1 MTGELR
7 RLRRVSPNPSEPNFC
22 YNRRPMAKNEYGA
35 DSIKTLDPVTHI
47 RMRPGMYV
55 GEPGTGAMY
64 HDCIYILMKEVI
76 DNSVDEFVMGCGK
89 KIDVTVNYD
98 TGETSVRDYGRGI
111 PLEKVVDCVSQMNTG
126 GKFDSDNFQFSAGMN
141 GVGTKAVNALSEFFE
156 VRSFRDGAYSEA
168 FFKEGRLQSKK
179 RGTCK
184 TREPNGT
191 FIRYRPDVTVLKN
204 FKVREEHVV
213 RRMKMYCYVNAGLT
227 INLNGQS
234 ICSEHGLADLIADEA
249 QFEKLYAPF
258 HVKTKNLEIIFTHTN
273 RFGEEYHSFVNGQY
287 TTDGGTHLTAFK
299 EALTKALNDWDAKK
313 KFDGDD
319 IRDGLL
325 GAVSLRIMNPVFEG
339 QTKIKFV
346 MNDIR
351 SDLVAEMKKE
361 IEVALHRSPSE
372 TEKLIAKIEETGKIR
387 SQLNSIKKQ
396 ARERSQAVQVRVPQ
410 LKDCKNHL
418 KLDKIDKKTG
428 KPEGEGTMI
437 FLTEGKSAGGTLGN
451 ARDAMNQAVFFLRG
465 KCLNTCGLNKDV
477 LYKNEEFFNLIKTL
491 DIEDTLDHLRY
502 GKIIFATDADVDGL
516 HIRMLLTTFF
526 MRFYRQ
532 LITDGR
538 VFILETPLFRV
549 RNKKEQYY
557 CFSDEERERAIK
569 ACGRGCE
576 ITRFKGLG
584 ELNAK
589 EFKDFIGPEMR
600 LTPVTCVD
608 DVDVEKTIKFYMGA
622 NTPERKDYIM
632 DSLVCDSSEF

>member
-1 MTGELR
+1 
-7 RLRRVSPNPSEPNFC
+7 
-22 YNRRPMAKNEYGA
+22 MAGKDYG
-35 DSIKTLDPVTHI
+35 DDKIKTLDPVTHI

-76 DNSVDEFVMGCGK
+76 DNSIDEFVMGCGK

-98 TGETSVRDYGRGI
+98 TGEVSVRDYGRGI
-111 PLEKVVDCVSQMNTG
+111 PLGKVVDCVSQMNTG
-126 GKFDSDNFQFSAGMN
+126 GKFDSDSFQFSAGMN
-141 GVGTKAVNALSEFFE
+141 GVGTKAVNALSAFFE
-156 VRSFRDGAYSEA
+156 VCSFRDGEFAEAYFE
-168 FFKEGRLQSKK
+168 EGRLKSQR
-179 RGTCK
+179 RGKQK
-184 TREPNGT
+184 TAERDGT
-191 FIRYRPDVTVLKN
+191 FIRYRPDVKVLKN
-204 FKVREEHVV
+204 FKMREEHVL

-227 INLNGQS
+227 IVLNGQT
-234 ICSEHGLADLIADEA
+234 ICSEHGLADLVADEA

-258 HVKTKNLEIIFTHTN
+258 HVKTKSLEIIFTHTN

-299 EALTKALNDWDAKK
+299 EALTKALNDYDAKK

-325 GAVSLRIMNPVFEG
+325 GAVSIRIMNPVFEG

-351 SDLVAEMKKE
+351 ADLVAEMKKE
-361 IEVALHRSPSE
+361 ILAALHRAPAE
-372 TEKLIAKIEETGKIR
+372 TEKLVAKIEETGKIR
-387 SQLNSIKKQ
+387 SQLNTIKKQ
-396 ARERSQAVQVRVPQ
+396 ARERTQAVSVRVPQ
-410 LKDCKNHL
+410 LKDCKRHL

-428 KPEGEGTMI
+428 QPEGADTMI
-437 FLTEGKSAGGTLGN
+437 FLTEGQSAGGTLGL
-451 ARDAMNQAVFFLRG
+451 ARDTMNQAVFFLKG
-465 KCLNTCGLNKDV
+465 KPLNTCGLNKDV
-477 LYKNEEFFNLIKTL
+477 LYRNEEFFNLIKTL

-502 GKIIFATDADVDGL
+502 GRIIFATDADVDGL

-549 RNKKEQYY
+549 RNKKEHYFCY
-557 CFSDEERERAIK
+557 SDAEREAAIK
-569 ACGRGCE
+569 KCGKGCE

-584 ELNAK
+584 EIDK
-589 EFKDFIGPEMR
+589 DDFKGFIGDEIR
-600 LTPVTCVD
+600 LTPVTCSD
-608 DVDVEKTIKFYMGA
+608 DQDVEKTIKFYMGA
-622 NTPERKDYIM
+622 NTPERKGYIM
-632 DSLVCDSSEF
+632 DSLVCDAAEF

>member
-1 MTGELR
+1 
-7 RLRRVSPNPSEPNFC
+7 
-22 YNRRPMAKNEYGA
+22 MAKEYG
-35 DSIKTLDPVTHI
+35 DTSIKTLDPVTHI
-47 RMRPGMYV
+47 RTRPGMYV

-76 DNSVDEFVMGCGK
+76 DNSVDEFVMGEGK
-89 KIDVTVNYD
+89 RIDVTVNYD

-111 PLEKVVDCVSQMNTG
+111 PLGKVVDCVSQMNTG
-126 GKFDSDNFQFSAGMN
+126 GKFDSDSFQFSAGMN

-156 VRSFRDGAYSEA
+156 VRSFRDGEFSEA
-168 FFKEGRLQSKK
+168 FFREGRLQSKR
-179 RGTCK
+179 RGKAK
-184 TREPNGT
+184 TSEPHGT
-191 FIRYRPDVTVLKN
+191 FIRYKPDVKVLKH

-227 INLNGQS
+227 INLNGQE
-234 ICSEHGLADLIADEA
+234 ICSQHGLADLIADEA

-258 HVKTKNLEIIFTHTN
+258 HVRTKSLEIIFTHTN

-299 EALTKALNDWDAKK
+299 EALTKALNEYDSKK
-313 KFDGDD
+313 KFEGDD
-319 IRDGLL
+319 IRDGLI

-346 MNDIR
+346 MNDIKA
-351 SDLVAEMKKE
+351 DLVSEMKRE
-361 IEVALHRSPSE
+361 ILASLHRSSAE
-372 TEKLIAKIEETGKIR
+372 ADKLLAKIEETGKIR
-387 SQLNSIKKQ
+387 SQLNTIKKQ
-396 ARERSQAVQVRVPQ
+396 ARERTQATSVRVPQ

-418 KLDKIDKKTG
+418 KLDKVNKKTG
-428 KPEGEGTMI
+428 QPEGADTMI
-437 FLTEGKSAGGTLGN
+437 FLTEGQSAGGTLGL
-451 ARDAMNQAVFFLRG
+451 ARDTMNQAVFFLKG
-465 KCLNTCGLNKDV
+465 KPLNTCGLNKDV
-477 LYKNEEFFNLIKTL
+477 LYRNEEFFNLIKTL
-491 DIEDTLDHLRY
+491 DIEDTLEHLRY
-502 GKIIFATDADVDGL
+502 GRIIFATDADVDGL

-549 RNKKEQYY
+549 RNKKEHYFCY
-557 CFSDEERERAIK
+557 SDAEREAAIK
-569 ACGRGCE
+569 KCGKGCE

-584 ELNAK
+584 EIDK
-589 EFKDFIGPEMR
+589 DDFKGFIGDEIR
-600 LTPVTCVD
+600 LTPVTCGD
-608 DVDVEKTIKFYMGA
+608 DTDVEKTIKFYMGA

>member
-1 MTGELR
+1 
-7 RLRRVSPNPSEPNFC
+7 
-22 YNRRPMAKNEYGA
+22 MAKDYG
-35 DSIKTLDPVTHI
+35 DTSIKTLDPVTHI

-76 DNSVDEFVMGCGK
+76 DNSIDEFVMGCGK
-89 KIDVTVNYD
+89 RIDVTVNYD
-98 TGETSVRDYGRGI
+98 TGEVSVRDYGRGI
-111 PLEKVVDCVSQMNTG
+111 PLGKVVDCVSQMNTG
-126 GKFDSDNFQFSAGMN
+126 GKFDSDSFQFSAGMN

-156 VRSFRDGAYSEA
+156 VRSFREGEFSEA
-168 FFKEGRLQSKK
+168 YFEEGRLKSKR
-179 RGTCK
+179 RGKQK
-184 TREPNGT
+184 TAERDGT
-191 FIRYRPDVTVLKN
+191 FIRYKPDVKVLKH
-204 FKVREEHVV
+204 FKVREEHVL

-227 INLNGQS
+227 IVLNGQS
-234 ICSEHGLADLIADEA
+234 ICSERGLADLVSDEV
-249 QFEKLYAPF
+249 QFEKLYTPF

-299 EALTKALNDWDAKK
+299 EALTKALNDYDAKK

-325 GAVSLRIMNPVFEG
+325 GAVSIRIMNPVFEG

-351 SDLVAEMKKE
+351 AELVAEMKKA
-361 IEVALHRSPSE
+361 IEAELHRAPAE

-387 SQLNSIKKQ
+387 SQLNTIKKK
-396 ARERSQAVQVRVPQ
+396 AREHAQAVSVRVPQ
-410 LKDCKNHL
+410 LKDCKRHL
-418 KLDKIDKKTG
+418 RLDKVDRKTG
-428 KPEGEGTMI
+428 QPEGADTMI
-437 FLTEGKSAGGTLGN
+437 FLTEGLSAGGTLGN
-451 ARDAMNQAVFFLRG
+451 ARDALNQAVFFLRG
-465 KCLNTCGLNKDV
+465 KPLNTFGVGKNV
-477 LYKNEEFFNLIKTL
+477 LYENVEFFNLIKTL

-532 LITDGR
+532 LVTDGR

-549 RNKKEQYY
+549 RNKKEQHY
-557 CFSDEERERAIK
+557 CFSDEEREAAIRK
-569 ACGRGCE
+569 CGRGCE

-589 EFKDFIGPEMR
+589 EFKDFIGPDMR
-600 LTPVTCVD
+600 LTPVTCSD
-608 DVDVEKTIKFYMGA
+608 DQDVEKTIKFYMGS
-622 NTPERKDYIM
+622 NTPERKGYIM
-632 DSLVCDSSEF
+632 DSLVCDAAEF

>member
-1 MTGELR
+1 
-7 RLRRVSPNPSEPNFC
+7 
-22 YNRRPMAKNEYGA
+22 MAKNEYGA
-35 DSIKTLDPVTHI
+35 ESIKTLDPVTHI
-47 RMRPGMYV
+47 RTRPGMYV

-156 VRSFRDGAYSEA
+156 VRSFRDGQFSEA

-184 TREPNGT
+184 TREPDGT
-191 FIRYRPDVTVLKN
+191 YIRYKPDVKVLKN

-227 INLNGQS
+227 INLNGQP

-249 QFEKLYAPF
+249 QFEKLYTPF
-258 HVKTKNLEIIFTHTN
+258 HVKTKNIEIIFTHTN

-299 EALTKALNDWDAKK
+299 EALTKALNDYDSKK

-319 IRDGLL
+319 IRDGLI

-351 SDLVAEMKKE
+351 ADLVAEMKKAIDAE
-361 IEVALHRSPSE
+361 LHRSPAE
-372 TEKLIAKIEETGKIR
+372 TDKLIAKIEETGKIR
-387 SQLNSIKKQ
+387 SQLNTIKKQ
-396 ARERSQAVQVRVPQ
+396 ARERTQAVSVRVPQ

-428 KPEGEGTMI
+428 KPEGDDTMI

-451 ARDAMNQAVFFLRG
+451 ARDAMKQAVFFLRG

-491 DIEDTLDHLRY
+491 DIEDSIDHLRY

-532 LITDGR
+532 LVTDGR

-557 CFSDEERERAIK
+557 CFSDAERESAIK
-569 ACGRGCE
+569 KCGRGCE

-600 LTPVTCVD
+600 LTPVTCSD
-608 DVDVEKTIKFYMGA
+608 DTDVEKTIKFYMGA

-632 DSLVCDSSEF
+632 DSLVCDSSDF

>member
-1 MTGELR
+1 
-7 RLRRVSPNPSEPNFC
+7 
-22 YNRRPMAKNEYGA
+22 MAKDYA
-35 DSIKTLDPVTHI
+35 DSSIKTLDPVTHI

-64 HDCIYILMKEVI
+64 HDCVYILMKEVI
-76 DNSVDEFVMGCGK
+76 DNSVDEFVMGEGK
-89 KIDVTVNYD
+89 RIDVTVNYD
-98 TGETSVRDYGRGI
+98 TGETTVRDYGRGI
-111 PLEKVVDCVSQMNTG
+111 PLGKVVDCVSQMNTG
-126 GKFDSDNFQFSAGMN
+126 GKFDSDSFQFSAGMN

-156 VRSFRDGAYSEA
+156 VRSFREGEFSEA
-168 FFKEGRLQSKK
+168 FFKEGRLQAKK
-179 RGTCK
+179 RGKCK
-184 TREPNGT
+184 STEPHGT
-191 FIRYRPDVTVLKN
+191 FIHYKPDVKVLKN

-213 RRMKMYCYVNAGLT
+213 RRMRMYAYVNAGLT
-227 INLNGQS
+227 INLNGQEIRS
-234 ICSEHGLADLIADEA
+234 DRGLADLISDEA

-258 HVKTKNLEIIFTHTN
+258 HIKTKNLEIIFTHTN

-299 EALTKALNDWDAKK
+299 EALTKALNEYDSKK

-319 IRDGLL
+319 IRDGLI

-351 SDLVAEMKKE
+351 SDLVADMKKE
-361 IEVALHRSPSE
+361 ILAVLHRSPSE
-372 TEKLIAKIEETGKIR
+372 TDKLIAKIEETGKIR
-387 SQLNSIKKQ
+387 SQLNTIKKQ
-396 ARERSQAVQVRVPQ
+396 AREKSQAISVRVPQ

-418 KLDKIDKKTG
+418 KLDKINKKTG
-428 KPEGEGTMI
+428 KPEGEETMI
-437 FLTEGKSAGGTLGN
+437 FLTEGLSAGGTLGQ

-465 KCLNTCGLNKDV
+465 KCLNTCGLSKSV
-477 LYKNEEFFNLIKTL
+477 LYENAEFFNLIKTL
-491 DIEDTLDHLRY
+491 DVDETLEHLRY

-557 CFSDEERERAIK
+557 CFSDEEREKAIAK
-569 ACGRGCE
+569 CGRGCE

-589 EFKDFIGPEMR
+589 EFKDFIGPDMR
-600 LTPVTCVD
+600 LTPVTCAD
-608 DVDVEKTIKFYMGA
+608 DTDVEKTIKFYMGQ
-622 NTPERKDYIM
+622 NTEDRKNYIM
-632 DSLVCDSSEF
+632 DSLVCDAAEF

>member
-1 MTGELR
+1 
-7 RLRRVSPNPSEPNFC
+7 
-22 YNRRPMAKNEYGA
+22 MAKNEYGA
-35 DSIKTLDPVTHI
+35 QSIKTLDPVTHI

-64 HDCIYILMKEVI
+64 HDCVYILMKEVI
-76 DNSVDEFVMGCGK
+76 DNSVDEFVMGCGR
-89 KIDVTVNYD
+89 KIDVNVNYL

-126 GKFDSDNFQFSAGMN
+126 GKFDSDSFQFSAGMN

-156 VRSFRDGAYSEA
+156 VRAFRNGEFSEA

-179 RGTCK
+179 RGKCSA
-184 TREPNGT
+184 REPDGT
-191 FIRYRPDVTVLKN
+191 FIRYKPDAKVLKN
-204 FKVREEHVV
+204 FKLREEHVL
-213 RRMKMYCYVNAGLT
+213 RRMKMYCYVNAGLA
-227 INLNGQS
+227 INLNGQT
-234 ICSEHGLADLIADEA
+234 ICSEKGLADLIADEA
-249 QFEKLYAPF
+249 QFEKLYSPF
-258 HVKTKNLEIIFTHTN
+258 HIRTKNLEIIFTHTN

-299 EALTKALNDWDAKK
+299 EALTKALNDYDAKK

-319 IRDGLL
+319 IRDGLI

-351 SDLVAEMKKE
+351 SELVAEMRKE
-361 IEVALHRSPSE
+361 IETALHRSPAE
-372 TEKLIAKIEETGKIR
+372 TEKLIAKVEETGKIR
-387 SQLNSIKKQ
+387 SQLNTIKKQ
-396 ARERSQAVQVRVPQ
+396 ARERSQAVSVRVPQ

-418 KLDKIDKKTG
+418 RLDKIDRKTG
-428 KPEGEGTMI
+428 KPEGDATMI

-465 KCLNTCGLNKDV
+465 KPLNTFGLNKDV
-477 LYKNEEFFNLIKTL
+477 LYKNEEFYNLIKTL
-491 DIEDTLDHLRY
+491 DIEDTLEHLRY
-502 GKIIFATDADVDGL
+502 SKIIFATDADVDGL

-532 LITDGR
+532 LIIDGR
-538 VFILETPLFRV
+538 VYILETPLFRV
-549 RNKKEQYY
+549 RNKKEQHY
-557 CFSDEERERAIK
+557 CFTDEERETAIAK
-569 ACGRGCE
+569 CGRGCE

-589 EFKDFIGPEMR
+589 EFKDFIGQDMR
-600 LTPVTCVD
+600 LTPVTCSD
-608 DVDVEKTIKFYMGA
+608 DTDVEKTIKFYMGN

-632 DSLVCDSSEF
+632 DSLVCDALEF

>member
-1 MTGELR
+1 
-7 RLRRVSPNPSEPNFC
+7 
-22 YNRRPMAKNEYGA
+22 MAKENYGA

-76 DNSVDEFVMGCGK
+76 DNAIDEFVQGFGK
-89 KIDVTVNYD
+89 KIDVNVNYD
-98 TGETSVRDYGRGI
+98 TGEVSVRDYGRGI

-126 GKFDSDNFQFSAGMN
+126 GKYDNENYQFSAGMN

-156 VRSFRDGAYSEA
+156 VRAFRDGAYAEG
-168 FFKEGRLQSKK
+168 FFKEGRLQSQK
-179 RGTCK
+179 RGKCAK
-184 TREPNGT
+184 SEPNGT
-191 FIRYRPDVTVLKN
+191 YIHYKPDVKVLKN
-204 FKVREEHVV
+204 FKVREEHVL

-227 INLNGQS
+227 INLNGQT
-234 ICSEHGLADLIADEA
+234 ICSEKGLSDLITDEA

-258 HVKTKNLEIIFTHTN
+258 HLKTKTLEIIFTHTN
-273 RFGEEYHSFVNGQY
+273 RFGEEYHTFVNGQY

-299 EALTKALNDWDAKK
+299 EALTKALNDYDPKK

-325 GAVSLRIMNPVFEG
+325 GAVSVRIMNPVFEG
-339 QTKIKFV
+339 QTKIKLV
-346 MNDIR
+346 MNDLR
-351 SDLVAEMKKE
+351 SDLVAQMRKE
-361 IEVALHRSPSE
+361 IETVLHRSPAE
-372 TEKLIAKIEETGKIR
+372 TDKLIAKIEETGKIR
-387 SQLNSIKKQ
+387 SQLNTIKKQ
-396 ARERSQAVQVRVPQ
+396 ARERTQAVSVRVPQ

-418 KLDKIDKKTG
+418 KLDKINKKTG
-428 KPEGEGTMI
+428 KPEGDDTMI
-437 FLTEGKSAGGTLGN
+437 FLTEGQSAGGTLGL
-451 ARDAMNQAVFFLRG
+451 ARDTMNQAVFFLKG
-465 KCLNTCGLNKDV
+465 KPLNTCGLNKDV

-491 DIEDTLDHLRY
+491 DIEETLDHLRY
-502 GKIIFATDADVDGL
+502 SRIIFATDADVDGL

-549 RNKKEQYY
+549 RNKKEHYFCY
-557 CFSDEERERAIK
+557 SDAEREAAIK
-569 ACGRGCE
+569 KCGKGCE

-584 ELNAK
+584 EIDK
-589 EFKDFIGPEMR
+589 DDFKGFIGDEIR
-600 LTPVTCVD
+600 LTPVTCAD
-608 DVDVEKTIKFYMGA
+608 DQDVEKTIKFYMGS

>member
-1 MTGELR
+1 
-7 RLRRVSPNPSEPNFC
+7 
-22 YNRRPMAKNEYGA
+22 MAKNEYGA

-47 RMRPGMYV
+47 RTRPGMYV

-76 DNSVDEFVMGCGK
+76 DNSIDEFVMGCGK

-126 GKFDSDNFQFSAGMN
+126 GKFDSDSFQFSAGMN

-156 VRSFRDGAYSEA
+156 VCAYRDGEYSSA
-168 FFKEGRLQSKK
+168 MFKEGRLQSKK
-179 RGTCK
+179 RGKCEK
-184 TREPNGT
+184 REPNGT
-191 FIRYRPDVTVLKN
+191 YIRYKPDVKVLKN

-227 INLNGQS
+227 ISLNGQT
-234 ICSEHGLADLIADEA
+234 ICSDRGLADLIADEA

-258 HVKTKNLEIIFTHTN
+258 HIKTKNLEIIFTHTN

-299 EALTKALNDWDAKK
+299 EALTKALNDYDPKK

-319 IRDGLL
+319 IRDGLI

-351 SDLVAEMKKE
+351 AELVQQMRKE
-361 IEVALHRSPSE
+361 IEAALHRSPSE
-372 TEKLIAKIEETGKIR
+372 TDKLIAKIEETGKIR
-387 SQLNSIKKQ
+387 SQLNTIKKQ
-396 ARERSQAVQVRVPQ
+396 ARERTQAVSVRVPQ

-418 KLDKIDKKTG
+418 KLDKINKKTG
-428 KPEGEGTMI
+428 KPEGDETMI

-465 KCLNTCGLNKDV
+465 KPLNTFGLNKDV

-502 GKIIFATDADVDGL
+502 SKIIFATDADVDGL
-516 HIRMLLTTFF
+516 HIRMLLATFF

-538 VFILETPLFRV
+538 VYILETPLFRV

-557 CFSDEERERAIK
+557 CFSEAEKVK
-569 ACGRGCE
+569 AQAKCGRGCE
-576 ITRFKGLG
+576 TTRFKGLG

-589 EFKDFIGPEMR
+589 EFKDFIGEDMR
-600 LTPVTCVD
+600 LTPVTCSD
-608 DVDVEKTIKFYMGA
+608 DIDVEKTIKFYMGN

-632 DSLVCDSSEF
+632 ESLVCDSSDF

>member
-1 MTGELR
+1 
-7 RLRRVSPNPSEPNFC
+7 
-22 YNRRPMAKNEYGA
+22 MAKSEYGA

-89 KIDVTVNYD
+89 KIDVSVNYD

-156 VRSFRDGAYSEA
+156 VRSFRDGEFSEGC
-168 FFKEGRLQSKK
+168 FKEGRLVSKK
-179 RGTCK
+179 RGKCQK
-184 TREPNGT
+184 REPNGT
-191 FIRYRPDVTVLKN
+191 FIRYKPDVKVLKN
-204 FKVREEHVV
+204 FKVREEHVL

-227 INLNGQS
+227 INLNGQP
-234 ICSEHGLADLIADEA
+234 ICSERGLADLISDEA
-249 QFEKLYAPF
+249 QFEKLYTPF
-258 HVKTKNLEIIFTHTN
+258 HIKTKNLEIIFTHTN

-299 EALTKALNDWDAKK
+299 EALTKALNEYDPKR

-319 IRDGLL
+319 IRDGLI
-325 GAVSLRIMNPVFEG
+325 GAVSIRIMNPVFEG

-351 SDLVAEMKKE
+351 SELVQQMKKE
-361 IEVALHRSPSE
+361 IEAALHRSPAESD
-372 TEKLIAKIEETGKIR
+372 KLISKIEETGRIR
-387 SQLNSIKKQ
+387 SQLNTIKKQ
-396 ARERSQAVQVRVPQ
+396 ARERSQAVSVRVPQ
-410 LKDCKNHL
+410 LKDSKNHL
-418 KLDKIDKKTG
+418 RLDKINKKTG
-428 KPEGEGTMI
+428 KPEGDDTMI
-437 FLTEGKSAGGTLGN
+437 FLTEGQSAGGTLNG
-451 ARDAMNQAVFFLRG
+451 ARDVMTQAVFFLRG
-465 KCLNTCGLNKDV
+465 KCLNTCGLAKDV

-491 DIEDTLDHLRY
+491 DIEETLDHLRY
-502 GKIIFATDADVDGL
+502 SKIIFATDADVDGL

-526 MRFYRQ
+526 MRFFRQ
-532 LITDGR
+532 LILDGR

-549 RNKKEQYY
+549 RNKKEHYFCY
-557 CFSDEERERAIK
+557 TDAEREAAIK
-569 ACGRGCE
+569 KCGRGCE

-584 ELNAK
+584 EIDK
-589 EFKDFIGPEMR
+589 EDFKGFIGEDMR
-600 LTPVTCVD
+600 LTPVTCAD
-608 DVDVEKTIKFYMGA
+608 DTDVEKTIKFYMGS

-632 DSLVCDSSEF
+632 ESLICDSSEF

>member
-1 MTGELR
+1 
-7 RLRRVSPNPSEPNFC
+7 
-22 YNRRPMAKNEYGA
+22 MAKENYGA

-76 DNSVDEFVMGCGK
+76 DNAIDEFVQGFGK
-89 KIDVTVNYD
+89 KIDVNVNYD
-98 TGETSVRDYGRGI
+98 TGEVSVRDYGRGI

-126 GKFDSDNFQFSAGMN
+126 GKYDNENYQFSAGMN

-156 VRSFRDGAYSEA
+156 VRAFRDGAYSEG
-168 FFKEGRLQSKK
+168 FFKEGRLQSQK
-179 RGTCK
+179 RGKCAK
-184 TREPNGT
+184 SEPNGT
-191 FIRYRPDVTVLKN
+191 YIHYKPDVKVLKN
-204 FKVREEHVV
+204 FKVREEHVL

-227 INLNGQS
+227 INLNGQT
-234 ICSEHGLADLIADEA
+234 ICSEKGLSDLITDEA

-258 HVKTKNLEIIFTHTN
+258 HLKTKTLEIIFTHTN
-273 RFGEEYHSFVNGQY
+273 RFGEEYHTFVNGQY

-299 EALTKALNDWDAKK
+299 EALTKALNDYDPKK

-325 GAVSLRIMNPVFEG
+325 GAVSVRIMNPVFEG
-339 QTKIKFV
+339 QTKIKLV
-346 MNDIR
+346 MNDLR
-351 SDLVAEMKKE
+351 SDLVAQMRKE
-361 IEVALHRSPSE
+361 IETVLHRSPAE
-372 TEKLIAKIEETGKIR
+372 TDKLIAKIEETGKIR
-387 SQLNSIKKQ
+387 SQLNTIKKQ
-396 ARERSQAVQVRVPQ
+396 ARERTQAVSVRVPQ

-418 KLDKIDKKTG
+418 KLDKINKKTG
-428 KPEGEGTMI
+428 KPEGDDTMI
-437 FLTEGKSAGGTLGN
+437 FLTEGQSAGGTLGL
-451 ARDAMNQAVFFLRG
+451 ARDTMNQAVFFLKG
-465 KCLNTCGLNKDV
+465 KPLNTCGLNKDV

-491 DIEDTLDHLRY
+491 DIEETLDHLRY
-502 GKIIFATDADVDGL
+502 SRIIFATDADVDGL

-549 RNKKEQYY
+549 RNKKEHYFCY
-557 CFSDEERERAIK
+557 SDAEREAAIK
-569 ACGRGCE
+569 KCGKGCE

-584 ELNAK
+584 EIDK
-589 EFKDFIGPEMR
+589 DDFKGFIGDEIR
-600 LTPVTCVD
+600 LTPVTCAD

-632 DSLVCDSSEF
+632 ESLVCDSSDF

>member
-1 MTGELR
+1 
-7 RLRRVSPNPSEPNFC
+7 
-22 YNRRPMAKNEYGA
+22 MAKNDYGA

-76 DNSVDEFVMGCGK
+76 DNAIDEFGQGYGK
-89 KIDVTVNYD
+89 KIDVKVDYG
-98 TGETSVRDYGRGI
+98 TGEVSVRDYGRGI

-126 GKFDSDNFQFSAGMN
+126 GKYDNENYQFSAGMN

-156 VRSFRDGAYSEA
+156 VRSFRDGEFSEA
-168 FFKEGRLQSKK
+168 FFREGRIQSKK
-179 RGTCK
+179 RGVQK

-191 FIRYRPDVTVLKN
+191 FIRYKPDAKVLKN
-204 FKVREEHVV
+204 FKVREEHVL

-227 INLNGQS
+227 INLNGQA
-234 ICSEHGLADLIADEA
+234 ICSERGLADLISDEA

-258 HVKTKNLEIIFTHTN
+258 HIKTKTIEIIFTHTN

-299 EALTKALNDWDAKK
+299 EALTKALNDYDSKK
-313 KFDGDD
+313 RFDGDD
-319 IRDGLL
+319 IRDGLI
-325 GAVSLRIMNPVFEG
+325 GAVSVRIMNPVFEG
-339 QTKIKFV
+339 QTKIKLV

-351 SDLVAEMKKE
+351 ADLAAEMKKA
-361 IEVALHRSPSE
+361 IEAELHRSPSE
-372 TEKLIAKIEETGKIR
+372 TDKLIAKIEETGKIR
-387 SQLNSIKKQ
+387 SQLNTIKKQ
-396 ARERSQAVQVRVPQ
+396 ARERSQAVSVRVPQ

-428 KPEGEGTMI
+428 KPEGDGTMI

-491 DIEDTLDHLRY
+491 DIEDTIEHLRY

-532 LITDGR
+532 LVSDGR
-538 VFILETPLFRV
+538 VYILETPLFRV
-549 RNKKEQYY
+549 RNKKEQHY
-557 CFSDEERERAIK
+557 CFSDAEREAAIK
-569 ACGRGCE
+569 KCGKGCE

-600 LTPVTCVD
+600 LTPVTCAD
-608 DVDVEKTIKFYMGA
+608 DTDVEKTIKFYMGA

-632 DSLVCDSSEF
+632 DSLVCDATDF

>member
-1 MTGELR
+1 
-7 RLRRVSPNPSEPNFC
+7 
-22 YNRRPMAKNEYGA
+22 MAKTNYGA

-76 DNSVDEFVMGCGK
+76 DNSIDEFVMGAGK

-98 TGETSVRDYGRGI
+98 SGEVSVRDYGRGI

-156 VRSFRDGAYSEA
+156 VRSYRDGEYSEA
-168 FFKEGRLQSKK
+168 FFKEGRLQTKK
-179 RGTCK
+179 RGKCAK
-184 TREPNGT
+184 AEPNGT
-191 FIRYRPDVTVLKN
+191 FTRYKPDAKVLKA
-204 FKVREEHVV
+204 FKMREEHVL
-213 RRMKMYCYVNAGLT
+213 RRMRMYCYVNAGLT
-227 INLNGQS
+227 INLNGQA
-234 ICSEHGLADLIADEA
+234 ICSEGGLADLVADEA

-258 HVKTKNLEIIFTHTN
+258 HIRTKNLEIIFTHTN

-299 EALTKALNDWDAKK
+299 EALTKALNDYDPKK

-319 IRDGLL
+319 IRDGLI
-325 GAVSLRIMNPVFEG
+325 GAVSLKIMNPVFEG

-351 SDLVAEMKKE
+351 SDLVAQMKKE
-361 IEVALHRSPSE
+361 IEAALHRAPGE
-372 TEKLIAKIEETGKIR
+372 TDKLIAKIEETGKIR
-387 SQLNSIKKQ
+387 SQLNTIKKQ
-396 ARERSQAVQVRVPQ
+396 ARERSQAVSVRVPQ
-410 LKDCKNHL
+410 LKDSKNHL
-418 KLDKIDKKTG
+418 KLDKINKKTG
-428 KPEGEGTMI
+428 QPEGSETMI
-437 FLTEGKSAGGTLGN
+437 FLTEGQSAGGTLGL
-451 ARDAMNQAVFFLRG
+451 ARDATNQAVFFLRG
-465 KCLNTCGLNKDV
+465 KPLNTCGLNKDV

-491 DIEDTLDHLRY
+491 DVDESLEHLRY

-516 HIRMLLTTFF
+516 HIRMLLATFF

-538 VFILETPLFRV
+538 VFVLETPLFRV

-557 CFSDEERERAIK
+557 CFTDEEREKAITK
-569 ACGRGCE
+569 CGKGCE

-589 EFKDFIGPEMR
+589 EFKDFIGKDMR
-600 LTPVTCVD
+600 LTPVTCAD
-608 DVDVEKTIKFYMGA
+608 DLDVEKSIKFYMGN
-622 NTPERKDYIM
+622 NTPERKNYIM
-632 DSLVCDSSEF
+632 ESLVCDSSEF

>member
-1 MTGELR
+1 
-7 RLRRVSPNPSEPNFC
+7 
-22 YNRRPMAKNEYGA
+22 MAKTNYDA
-35 DSIKTLDPVTHI
+35 DAIKTLDPVTHI
-47 RMRPGMYV
+47 RTRPGMYV

-76 DNSVDEFVMGCGK
+76 DNSIDEFVMGSGK
-89 KIDVTVNYD
+89 KIDVTVDYT

-126 GKFDSDNFQFSAGMN
+126 GKFDSDSFQFSAGMN

-156 VRSFRDGAYSEA
+156 VRAFREGEYSEA
-168 FFKEGRLQSKK
+168 YFEEGRLKSKK
-179 RGTCK
+179 RGKCAK
-184 TREPNGT
+184 REPNGT
-191 FIRYRPDVTVLKN
+191 YIRYKPDAKVLKN
-204 FKVREEHVV
+204 FKVREEHVL

-234 ICSEHGLADLIADEA
+234 ICSDHGLADLVADEA
-249 QFEKLYAPF
+249 QFDKLYTPF
-258 HVKTKNLEIIFTHTN
+258 HIKTKNLEIIFTHTN
-273 RFGEEYHSFVNGQY
+273 RFSEEYHSFVNGQY

-299 EALTKALNDWDAKK
+299 EALTKALNDYDPKK

-319 IRDGLL
+319 IRDGLI
-325 GAVSLRIMNPVFEG
+325 GAVSIRIMNPVFEG

-351 SDLVAEMKKE
+351 AELVQQMRKE
-361 IEVALHRSPSE
+361 IEAALHRAPNE
-372 TEKLIAKIEETGKIR
+372 TEKLIGKVEETGKIR

-396 ARERSQAVQVRVPQ
+396 ARERTQAVSVRVPQ

-418 KLDKIDKKTG
+418 KLDKVDKKTG
-428 KPEGEGTMI
+428 RPEGDDTMI
-437 FLTEGKSAGGTLGN
+437 FLTEGQSAGGTLGL
-451 ARDAMNQAVFFLRG
+451 ARNAMNQAVFFLKG
-465 KCLNTCGLNKDV
+465 KPLNTCGLNKDV

-491 DIEDTLDHLRY
+491 DIEETLEHLRY
-502 GKIIFATDADVDGL
+502 SKIIFATDADVDGL

-526 MRFYRQ
+526 MRFYRS
-532 LITDGR
+532 LINDGR
-538 VFILETPLFRV
+538 VYILETPLFRV

-557 CFSDEERERAIK
+557 CFSDDEREAAIK
-569 ACGRGCE
+569 KCGRGCE

-589 EFKDFIGPEMR
+589 EFKDFIGADMR
-600 LTPVTCVD
+600 LTPVVCAD
-608 DVDVEKTIKFYMGA
+608 DHDVEKTIKFYMGN

-632 DSLVCDSSEF
+632 NSLVCDAAEF

>member
-1 MTGELR
+1 
-7 RLRRVSPNPSEPNFC
+7 
-22 YNRRPMAKNEYGA
+22 MAKDYG
-35 DSIKTLDPVTHI
+35 DTSIKTLDPVTHI

-76 DNSVDEFVMGCGK
+76 DNSVDEFVMGQGK
-89 KIDVTVNYD
+89 RIDVNVNYD

-111 PLEKVVDCVSQMNTG
+111 PLGKVVDCVSQMNTG
-126 GKFDSDNFQFSAGMN
+126 GKFNSDSFQFSAGMN
-141 GVGTKAVNALSEFFE
+141 GVGTKAVNALSSFFE
-156 VRSFRDGAYSEA
+156 VRSFRDGEYSEA
-168 FFKEGRLQSKK
+168 YFEEGQLKSQK
-179 RGTCK
+179 RGKQK
-184 TREPNGT
+184 TAEKNGT
-191 FIRYRPDVTVLKN
+191 FIRYKPDVKVLKS
-204 FKVREEHVV
+204 FKVREEHVL

-227 INLNGQS
+227 IVLNGQE
-234 ICSEHGLADLIADEA
+234 ICSDHGLADLIADEA

-258 HVKTKNLEIIFTHTN
+258 HIKTKQFEIIFTHTN

-287 TTDGGTHLTAFK
+287 TTDGGTHLSAFK
-299 EALTKALNDWDAKK
+299 ESLTKALNEFDSKK

-319 IRDGLL
+319 IRDGLI
-325 GAVSLRIMNPVFEG
+325 GAVSLKIMNPVFEG

-346 MNDIR
+346 MNDIKGE
-351 SDLVAEMKKE
+351 LVNEMKKE
-361 IEVALHRSPSE
+361 ILAALHRSSAE
-372 TEKLIAKIEETGKIR
+372 AEKLVKKIEETGKIR
-387 SQLNSIKKQ
+387 SQLNTIKKQ
-396 ARERSQAVQVRVPQ
+396 ARERTQATSVRVPQ

-418 KLDKIDKKTG
+418 KLDKIEKKTG
-428 KPEGEGTMI
+428 KPEGSETMI
-437 FLTEGKSAGGTLGN
+437 FLTEGQSAGGTLGN
-451 ARDAMNQAVFFLRG
+451 ARDALNQAVFFLRG
-465 KCLNTCGLNKDV
+465 KPLNTFGVGKEV

-491 DIEDTLDHLRY
+491 GIEDTLDHLRY
-502 GKIIFATDADVDGL
+502 GKVIFATDADVDGL
-516 HIRMLLTTFF
+516 HIRMLLSTFF

-538 VFILETPLFRV
+538 VYILETPLFRV

-557 CFSDEERERAIK
+557 CFSEKERDDAQK
-569 ACGRGCE
+569 KCGKGCE
-576 ITRFKGLG
+576 TTRFQGLG

-589 EFKDFIGPEMR
+589 EFKDFIGPDMR
-600 LTPVTCVD
+600 LTPVTCSD

>member
-1 MTGELR
+1 
-7 RLRRVSPNPSEPNFC
+7 
-22 YNRRPMAKNEYGA
+22 MAKTNYGA

-76 DNSVDEFVMGCGK
+76 DNSIDEFVMGAGK

-98 TGETSVRDYGRGI
+98 SGEVSVRDYGRGI

-156 VRSFRDGAYSEA
+156 VRSYRDGEYSEA
-168 FFKEGRLQSKK
+168 FFKEGRLQTKK
-179 RGTCK
+179 RGKCAK
-184 TREPNGT
+184 AEPNGT
-191 FIRYRPDVTVLKN
+191 FTRYKPDTKVLKA
-204 FKVREEHVV
+204 FKMREEHVL
-213 RRMKMYCYVNAGLT
+213 RRMRMYCYVNAGLT
-227 INLNGQS
+227 INLNGQA
-234 ICSEHGLADLIADEA
+234 ICSEGGLADLVADEA

-258 HVKTKNLEIIFTHTN
+258 HIRTKNLEIIFTHTN

-299 EALTKALNDWDAKK
+299 EALTKALNDYDPKK

-319 IRDGLL
+319 IRDGLI
-325 GAVSLRIMNPVFEG
+325 GAVSLKIMNPVFEG

-351 SDLVAEMKKE
+351 SDLVAQMKKE
-361 IEVALHRSPSE
+361 IEAALYRAPGE

-387 SQLNSIKKQ
+387 SQLNTIKKQ
-396 ARERSQAVQVRVPQ
+396 ARERSQAVSVRVPQ
-410 LKDCKNHL
+410 LKDSKNHL
-418 KLDKIDKKTG
+418 KLDKINKKTG
-428 KPEGEGTMI
+428 QPEGAETMI
-437 FLTEGKSAGGTLGN
+437 FLTEGQSAGGTLGL
-451 ARDAMNQAVFFLRG
+451 ARDATNQAVFFLRG
-465 KCLNTCGLNKDV
+465 KPLNTCGLNKDV

-491 DIEDTLDHLRY
+491 DVDETLENLRY

-516 HIRMLLTTFF
+516 HIRMLLATFF

-538 VFILETPLFRV
+538 VFVLETPLFRV

-557 CFSDEERERAIK
+557 CFTDEEREKAIAK
-569 ACGRGCE
+569 CGKGCE

-589 EFKDFIGPEMR
+589 EFKDFIGKDMR
-600 LTPVTCVD
+600 LTPVTCAD
-608 DVDVEKTIKFYMGA
+608 DQDVEKSIKFYMGN
-622 NTPERKDYIM
+622 NTPERKNYIM
-632 DSLVCDSSEF
+632 ESLVCDSSEF

>member
-1 MTGELR
+1 
-7 RLRRVSPNPSEPNFC
+7 
-22 YNRRPMAKNEYGA
+22 MAKDYA
-35 DSIKTLDPVTHI
+35 DSSIKTLDPVTHI

-76 DNSVDEFVMGCGK
+76 DNSIDEFVMGAGRR
-89 KIDVTVNYD
+89 IDVNVNYD

-111 PLEKVVDCVSQMNTG
+111 PLGKVVDCVSQMNTG
-126 GKFDSDNFQFSAGMN
+126 GKFDSDSFQFSAGMN

-156 VRSFRDGAYSEA
+156 VRSYRDGEYSEA
-168 FFKEGRLQSKK
+168 YFEEGRIKSKK
-179 RGTCK
+179 RGKAK
-184 TREPNGT
+184 TSDGHGT
-191 FIRYRPDVTVLKN
+191 YTRYKPDVKVLKH

-213 RRMKMYCYVNAGLT
+213 RRMRMYCYVNAGLT
-227 INLNGQS
+227 ISLNGQEIRS
-234 ICSEHGLADLIADEA
+234 DKGLQDLIADEA
-249 QFEKLYAPF
+249 QFEKLYQPF

-273 RFGEEYHSFVNGQY
+273 RFGEGYHSFVNGQY

-299 EALTKALNDWDAKK
+299 EALTKALNDYDPKK

-319 IRDGLL
+319 IRDGLI

-351 SDLVAEMKKE
+351 AELVQQMKKE
-361 IEVALHRSPSE
+361 IEAALHRSPAE

-387 SQLNSIKKQ
+387 SQLNTIKKQ
-396 ARERSQAVQVRVPQ
+396 ARERTQATQVRVPQ

-418 KLDKIDKKTG
+418 KLDKINKKTG
-428 KPEGEGTMI
+428 KAEGEETMI

-465 KCLNTCGLNKDV
+465 KCLNTFGLNKDI
-477 LYKNEEFFNLIKTL
+477 LYKNEEFFNLIKSL
-491 DIEDTLDHLRY
+491 DIEEKLDNLRY

-532 LITDGR
+532 LIMDGR

-557 CFSDEERERAIK
+557 CFSDAEREAAIK
-569 ACGRGCE
+569 KCGRGCE

-589 EFKDFIGPEMR
+589 EFKDFIGPKMR
-600 LTPVTCVD
+600 LTPVTCAD
-608 DVDVEKTIKFYMGA
+608 DVDVEKTIKFYMGS

-632 DSLVCDSSEF
+632 ESRVCD

>member
-1 MTGELR
+1 
-7 RLRRVSPNPSEPNFC
+7 
-22 YNRRPMAKNEYGA
+22 MAKDYG
-35 DSIKTLDPVTHI
+35 DTSIKTLDPVTHI
-47 RMRPGMYV
+47 RTRPGMYV

-76 DNSVDEFVMGCGK
+76 DNSIDEFVMGAGK
-89 KIDVTVNYD
+89 KIDVNVNYD

-111 PLEKVVDCVSQMNTG
+111 PLGKVVDCVSQMNTG
-126 GKFDSDNFQFSAGMN
+126 GKFDSDSFQFSAGMN

-156 VRSFRDGAYSEA
+156 VRSYREGEFSEA
-168 FFKEGRLQSKK
+168 FFKEGRLQSQK
-179 RGTCK
+179 RGK
-184 TREPNGT
+184 DKENQHSGT
-191 FIRYRPDVTVLKN
+191 FTHYKPDVKVLKN

-213 RRMKMYCYVNAGLT
+213 RRMKMYAYVNAGLT
-227 INLNGQS
+227 IRLNGQE
-234 ICSEHGLADLIADEA
+234 ICSDHGLADLIADEA
-249 QFEKLYAPF
+249 QFEKLYTPF
-258 HVKTKNLEIIFTHTN
+258 HIKTKNLEIIFTHTN

-299 EALTKALNDWDAKK
+299 EALTKALNEYDSKK

-319 IRDGLL
+319 IRDGLI

-351 SDLVAEMKKE
+351 SDLVKEMQKE
-361 IEVALHRSPSE
+361 ILSALHRSSAE
-372 TEKLIAKIEETGKIR
+372 ADKLIAKIEETGKIR
-387 SQLNSIKKQ
+387 SQLNTIKKQ
-396 ARERSQAVQVRVPQ
+396 ARERSQAVSVRVPQ

-418 KLDKIDKKTG
+418 KLDKLDKKTG
-428 KPEGEGTMI
+428 KPEGDDTMI
-437 FLTEGKSAGGTLGN
+437 FLTEGQSAGGTLGL
-451 ARDAMNQAVFFLRG
+451 ARDTMTQAVFFLKG
-465 KCLNTCGLNKDV
+465 KPLNTCGLNKDV

-491 DIEDTLDHLRY
+491 DVEETLDHLRY
-502 GKIIFATDADVDGL
+502 SKIVFATDADVDGL

-549 RNKKEQYY
+549 RNKKEHYFCYTDQ
-557 CFSDEERERAIK
+557 EREAAIRK
-569 ACGRGCE
+569 CGKGCE

-584 ELNAK
+584 EIDK
-589 EFKDFIGPEMR
+589 DDFKGFIGKDIR
-600 LTPVTCVD
+600 LTPVTCAD
-608 DVDVEKTIKFYMGA
+608 DVDVEKTIKFYMGQ

-632 DSLVCDSSEF
+632 ENLVCDSSEF

>member
-1 MTGELR
+1 
-7 RLRRVSPNPSEPNFC
+7 
-22 YNRRPMAKNEYGA
+22 MAKDYG
-35 DSIKTLDPVTHI
+35 DDKIKTLDPVTHI

-76 DNSVDEFVMGCGK
+76 DNSIDEFVMGCGK

-98 TGETSVRDYGRGI
+98 TGEVSVRDYGRGI
-111 PLEKVVDCVSQMNTG
+111 PLGKVVDCVSQMNTG
-126 GKFDSDNFQFSAGMN
+126 GKFDSDSFQFSAGMN
-141 GVGTKAVNALSEFFE
+141 GVGTKAVNALSTFFE
-156 VRSFRDGAYSEA
+156 VRSFRDGEFAEA
-168 FFKEGRLQSKK
+168 SFEEGRLKSQR
-179 RGTCK
+179 RGKQK
-184 TREPNGT
+184 TAERDGT
-191 FIRYRPDVTVLKN
+191 FIRYRPDVKVLKN
-204 FKVREEHVV
+204 FKMREEHVL

-227 INLNGQS
+227 IVLNGQT
-234 ICSEHGLADLIADEA
+234 ICSEHGLADLVADEA

-258 HVKTKNLEIIFTHTN
+258 HVKTKSLEIIFTHTN

-299 EALTKALNDWDAKK
+299 EALTKALNDYDAKK

-325 GAVSLRIMNPVFEG
+325 GAVSIRIMNPVFEG

-351 SDLVAEMKKE
+351 ADLVAEMKKE
-361 IEVALHRSPSE
+361 ILAALHRAPAE
-372 TEKLIAKIEETGKIR
+372 TEKLVAKIEETGKIR
-387 SQLNSIKKQ
+387 SQLNTIKKQ
-396 ARERSQAVQVRVPQ
+396 ARERTQAVSVRVPQ
-410 LKDCKNHL
+410 LKDCKRHL

-428 KPEGEGTMI
+428 QPEGSDTMI
-437 FLTEGKSAGGTLGN
+437 FLTEGQSAGGTLGL
-451 ARDAMNQAVFFLRG
+451 ARDTMNQAVFFLKG
-465 KCLNTCGLNKDV
+465 KPLNTCGLNKDV
-477 LYKNEEFFNLIKTL
+477 LYRNEEFFNLIKTL

-502 GKIIFATDADVDGL
+502 GRIIFATDADVDGL

-549 RNKKEQYY
+549 RNKKEHYFCY
-557 CFSDEERERAIK
+557 TDAEREAAIRK
-569 ACGRGCE
+569 CGKGCE

-584 ELNAK
+584 EIDK
-589 EFKDFIGPEMR
+589 DDFKGFIGDEIR
-600 LTPVTCVD
+600 LTPVTCAD
-608 DVDVEKTIKFYMGA
+608 DQDVEKTIKFYMGA

-632 DSLVCDSSEF
+632 DTLVCDAAEF

>member
-1 MTGELR
+1 
-7 RLRRVSPNPSEPNFC
+7 
-22 YNRRPMAKNEYGA
+22 MAKDYG
-35 DSIKTLDPVTHI
+35 DDKIKTLDPVTHI

-76 DNSVDEFVMGCGK
+76 DNSIDEFVMGCGK

-98 TGETSVRDYGRGI
+98 TGEVSVRDYGRGI
-111 PLEKVVDCVSQMNTG
+111 PLGKVVDCVSQMNTG
-126 GKFDSDNFQFSAGMN
+126 GKFDSDSFQFSAGMN
-141 GVGTKAVNALSEFFE
+141 GVGTKAVNALSTFFE
-156 VRSFRDGAYSEA
+156 VRSFRDGEFAEA
-168 FFKEGRLQSKK
+168 SFEEGRLKSQR
-179 RGTCK
+179 RGKQK
-184 TREPNGT
+184 TAERDGT
-191 FIRYRPDVTVLKN
+191 FIRYRPDVKVLKN
-204 FKVREEHVV
+204 FKMREEHVL

-227 INLNGQS
+227 IVLNGQT
-234 ICSEHGLADLIADEA
+234 ICSEHGLADLVADEA

-258 HVKTKNLEIIFTHTN
+258 HVKTKSLEIIFTHTN

-299 EALTKALNDWDAKK
+299 EALTKALNDYDAKK

-325 GAVSLRIMNPVFEG
+325 GAVSIRIMNPVFEG

-351 SDLVAEMKKE
+351 ADLVAEMKKE
-361 IEVALHRSPSE
+361 ILAALHRAPAE
-372 TEKLIAKIEETGKIR
+372 TEKLVAKIEETGKIR
-387 SQLNSIKKQ
+387 SQLNTIKKQ
-396 ARERSQAVQVRVPQ
+396 ARERTQAVSGRVPQ
-410 LKDCKNHL
+410 LKDCKRHL

-428 KPEGEGTMI
+428 QPEGSDTMI
-437 FLTEGKSAGGTLGN
+437 FLTEGQSAGGTLGL
-451 ARDAMNQAVFFLRG
+451 ARDTMNQAVFFLKG
-465 KCLNTCGLNKDV
+465 KPLNTCGLNKDV
-477 LYKNEEFFNLIKTL
+477 LYRNEEFFNLIKTL

-502 GKIIFATDADVDGL
+502 GRIIFATDADVDGL

-549 RNKKEQYY
+549 RNKKEHYFCY
-557 CFSDEERERAIK
+557 TDAEREAAIRK
-569 ACGRGCE
+569 CGKGCE

-584 ELNAK
+584 EIDK
-589 EFKDFIGPEMR
+589 DDFKGFIGDEIR
-600 LTPVTCVD
+600 LTPVTCAD
-608 DVDVEKTIKFYMGA
+608 DQDVEKTIKFYMGA

-632 DSLVCDSSEF
+632 DTLVCDAAEF

>member
-1 MTGELR
+1 
-7 RLRRVSPNPSEPNFC
+7 
-22 YNRRPMAKNEYGA
+22 MANDYG
-35 DSIKTLDPVTHI
+35 DTSIKTLDPVTHI
-47 RMRPGMYV
+47 RTRPGMYV

-76 DNSVDEFVMGCGK
+76 DNSIDEFVMGQGK
-89 KIDVTVNYD
+89 RIDVTVNYD

-111 PLEKVVDCVSQMNTG
+111 PLGKVVDCVSQMNTG
-126 GKFDSDNFQFSAGMN
+126 GKFDSDSFQFSAGMN

-156 VRSFRDGAYSEA
+156 VRSFRKGEYSEA

-179 RGTCK
+179 QGKQK
-184 TREPNGT
+184 TAERDGT
-191 FIRYRPDVTVLKN
+191 FIRYKPDVKVLKN
-204 FKVREEHVV
+204 FKVREEHVL

-227 INLNGQS
+227 ICLNGQEIHS
-234 ICSEHGLADLIADEA
+234 DRGLSDLIADEA

-273 RFGEEYHSFVNGQY
+273 RFGEQYHSFVNGQY

-299 EALTKALNDWDAKK
+299 EALTKALNEYDAKK

-319 IRDGLL
+319 IRDGLI
-325 GAVSLRIMNPVFEG
+325 GAVSIRIMNPVFEG

-346 MNDIR
+346 MNDIKA
-351 SDLVAEMKKE
+351 DLVNEMRKAIIAE
-361 IEVALHRSPSE
+361 LHRSPAE
-372 TEKLIAKIEETGKIR
+372 AEKLLTKIEETGKIR
-387 SQLNSIKKQ
+387 SQLNTIKKQ
-396 ARERSQAVQVRVPQ
+396 ARERTQATSVRVPQ

-418 KLDKIDKKTG
+418 KLDKINKKTG
-428 KPEGEGTMI
+428 KAEGEETMI
-437 FLTEGKSAGGTLGN
+437 FLTEGQSAGGTLGN

-465 KCLNTCGLNKDV
+465 KPLNTFGVGKEV

-491 DIEDTLDHLRY
+491 DIEDSLDHLRY

-516 HIRMLLTTFF
+516 HIRMLLSTFF
-526 MRFYRQ
+526 MRFYRP
-532 LITDGR
+532 LVMEGR
-538 VFILETPLFRV
+538 IFILETPLFRV

-557 CFSDEERERAIK
+557 CFTDEERERAIK
-569 ACGRGCE
+569 KCGKGCE

-589 EFKDFIGPEMR
+589 EFRNFIGPDMR
-600 LTPVTCVD
+600 LTPVTCSD

-632 DSLVCDSSEF
+632 ESLVCDSSDF

>member
-1 MTGELR
+1 
-7 RLRRVSPNPSEPNFC
+7 
-22 YNRRPMAKNEYGA
+22 MAKNDYSAE
-35 DSIKTLDPVTHI
+35 SIKTLDPVTHI

-76 DNSVDEFVMGCGK
+76 DNSVDEFVMNHGR

-156 VRSFRDGAYSEA
+156 VRAFREGEYAEG
-168 FFKEGRLQSKK
+168 FFREGRLEAKK

-191 FIRYRPDVTVLKN
+191 FIRYKPDVKVLKN
-204 FKVREEHVV
+204 FKVREEHVL
-213 RRMKMYCYVNAGLT
+213 RRMRMYCYVNAGLT
-227 INLNGQS
+227 INLNGQA
-234 ICSEHGLADLIADEA
+234 ICSDKGLSDLISDEA

-258 HVKTKNLEIIFTHTN
+258 HLKTKNLEIIFTHTN
-273 RFGEEYHSFVNGQY
+273 RFGEEYHTFVNGQY

-299 EALTKALNDWDAKK
+299 EALTKALNDYDPKK

-319 IRDGLL
+319 IRDGLI

-351 SDLVAEMKKE
+351 ADLVSQMKKE
-361 IEVALHRSPSE
+361 IETVLHRSPSE

-387 SQLNSIKKQ
+387 AQLSTIKKQ
-396 ARERSQAVQVRVPQ
+396 ARERTQAVSVRVPQ

-418 KLDKIDKKTG
+418 KLDKTDTKTG
-428 KPEGEGTMI
+428 RPEGDDTMI
-437 FLTEGKSAGGTLGN
+437 FLTEGQSAGGTLGL
-451 ARDAMNQAVFFLRG
+451 ARDAMNQAVFFLKG
-465 KCLNTCGLNKDV
+465 KPLNTCGLNKDV
-477 LYKNEEFFNLIKTL
+477 LYRNEEFFNLIKTL
-491 DIEDTLDHLRY
+491 DIEETLDHLRY
-502 GKIIFATDADVDGL
+502 SRIVFATDADVDGL

-557 CFSDEERERAIK
+557 CFTDEERETAIK
-569 ACGRGCE
+569 KCGRGCE

-589 EFKDFIGPEMR
+589 EFKEFIGEDMR
-600 LTPVTCVD
+600 LTPVTCAD

>member
-1 MTGELR
+1 
-7 RLRRVSPNPSEPNFC
+7 
-22 YNRRPMAKNEYGA
+22 MAKDYG
-35 DSIKTLDPVTHI
+35 DTSIKTLDPVTHI
-47 RMRPGMYV
+47 RTRPGMYV

-76 DNSVDEFVMGCGK
+76 DNSIDEFVMGAGK

-111 PLEKVVDCVSQMNTG
+111 PLGKVVDCVSQMNTG
-126 GKFDSDNFQFSAGMN
+126 GKFDSDSFQFSAGMN

-156 VRSFRDGAYSEA
+156 VRSYREGEYSEA
-168 FFKEGRLQSKK
+168 YFKEGRLQSKK
-179 RGTCK
+179 RGK
-184 TREPNGT
+184 DKENQHSGT
-191 FIRYRPDVTVLKN
+191 YTHYKPDVKVLKN

-213 RRMKMYCYVNAGLT
+213 RRMKMYAYVNAGLT
-227 INLNGQS
+227 IRLNGQE
-234 ICSEHGLADLIADEA
+234 ICSDHGLADLIADEA
-249 QFEKLYAPF
+249 QFEKLYTPF
-258 HVKTKNLEIIFTHTN
+258 HIKTKNLEIIFTHTN

-299 EALTKALNDWDAKK
+299 EALTKALNEYDSKK

-319 IRDGLL
+319 IRDGLI

-351 SDLVAEMKKE
+351 SDLVKEMQKE
-361 IEVALHRSPSE
+361 ILSALHRSSAE
-372 TEKLIAKIEETGKIR
+372 ADKLIAKIEETGKIR
-387 SQLNSIKKQ
+387 SQLNTIKKQ
-396 ARERSQAVQVRVPQ
+396 ARERTQAVSVRVPQ

-418 KLDKIDKKTG
+418 KLDKINKKTG
-428 KPEGEGTMI
+428 KPEGDDTMI
-437 FLTEGKSAGGTLGN
+437 FLTEGQSAGGTLGL
-451 ARDAMNQAVFFLRG
+451 ARDTMTQAVFFLKG
-465 KCLNTCGLNKDV
+465 KPLNTCGLNKDV

-491 DIEDTLDHLRY
+491 DIEETLDHLRY
-502 GKIIFATDADVDGL
+502 SKIIFATDADVDGL

-549 RNKKEQYY
+549 RNKKEHYFCYTDQ
-557 CFSDEERERAIK
+557 EREDAIRK
-569 ACGRGCE
+569 CGKGCE

-584 ELNAK
+584 EIDK
-589 EFKDFIGPEMR
+589 DDFKGFIGKEIR
-600 LTPVTCVD
+600 LTPVTCSD
-608 DVDVEKTIKFYMGA
+608 DVDVEKTIKFYMGQ

-632 DSLVCDSSEF
+632 ENLVCDSSEF

>member
-1 MTGELR
+1 
-7 RLRRVSPNPSEPNFC
+7 
-22 YNRRPMAKNEYGA
+22 MAKENYS
-35 DSIKTLDPVTHI
+35 DDNIKTLDPVTHI

-76 DNSVDEFVMGCGK
+76 DNSIDEFVMGCGK
-89 KIDVTVNYD
+89 RIDVTVNYD
-98 TGETSVRDYGRGI
+98 TGETSVRDYGPGI
-111 PLEKVVDCVSQMNTG
+111 PLGKVVDCVSQMNTG
-126 GKFDSDNFQFSAGMN
+126 GKFDSDSFQFSAGMN

-156 VRSFRDGAYSEA
+156 VRSYREGEFSEA
-168 FFKEGRLQSKK
+168 YFEEGRLKSKK
-179 RGTCK
+179 RGK
-184 TREPNGT
+184 QKEPQRDGT
-191 FIRYRPDVTVLKN
+191 FIRYKPDAKVLKH
-204 FKVREEHVV
+204 FKVREEHVL

-227 INLNGQS
+227 INLNGQT
-234 ICSEHGLADLIADEA
+234 ICSDHGLQDLIADEV

-258 HVKTKNLEIIFTHTN
+258 HIKTKTLEIIFTHTN

-299 EALTKALNDWDAKK
+299 EALTKALNDYDSKK
-313 KFDGDD
+313 KFEGDD
-319 IRDGLL
+319 IRDGLI
-325 GAVSLRIMNPVFEG
+325 GAVSIRIMNPVFEG

-351 SDLVAEMKKE
+351 SDLVAEMRKE
-361 IEVALHRSPSE
+361 IESALHRSPAE
-372 TEKLIAKIEETGKIR
+372 TDKLIAKIEETGKIR
-387 SQLNSIKKQ
+387 SQLVTIKKK
-396 ARERSQAVQVRVPQ
+396 AREHAQAVSVRVPQ

-418 KLDKIDKKTG
+418 KLDKINKKTG
-428 KPEGEGTMI
+428 KAEGEDTMI
-437 FLTEGKSAGGTLGN
+437 FLTEGLSAGGTLGKV
-451 ARDAMNQAVFFLRG
+451 RDAATQAVFFLRG
-465 KCLNTCGLNKDV
+465 KCLNTCGMSKNV
-477 LYKNEEFFNLIKTL
+477 LYENVEFFNLIKTL
-491 DIEDTLDHLRY
+491 DVDETLEHLRY

-532 LITDGR
+532 LVTDGR

-557 CFSDEERERAIK
+557 CFSDEERETAIK
-569 ACGRGCE
+569 KCGRGCE

-584 ELNAK
+584 ELDDDD
-589 EFKDFIGPEMR
+589 FRDFIGPDMR
-600 LTPVTCVD
+600 LTPVTCAD
-608 DVDVEKTIKFYMGA
+608 DSDVEKTIKFYMGS

-632 DSLVCDSSEF
+632 NTLVCDETSFE